1 MMSAGLAPVG
11 GNPLIPLLLA
21 LAILIFTAKVFG
33 ALAVRLGQ
41 PGIVGELAAGLILGP
56 SILRVFSA
64 SIFEQANTLEFVEVF
79 GEIGVIFLMFT
90 AGLEIDLSDLRQAG
104 RPAILTGVLGVLLPF
119 SMGGATGLLFG
130 SSLQDAILLGIILS
144 ATSVSISAQTLL
156 ELGKLRTREGVTLL
170 GAAVIDDLLVIVG
183 LSAYLAIVS
192 GTGSAG
198 AVLLQIARMFATLIG
213 SLLLARVILPW
224 LAGWSSRLA
233 VSEALLA
240 SVLASILLFAWI
252 AEAVGAVAGIT
263 GAFIAGLSLSRSHL
277 REEIES
283 GLHSV
288 MYAFFVPLFLVSIGL
303 RADLSFLA
311 GPNIVFSIAILVVA
325 LVSKLVGGGLG
336 SLAGGMG
343 FRSSLRIGAGM
354 ISRGEVGLIVAGV
367 GVTAGLLGQGDFSI
381 IVLTVLVS
389 TLITPVL
396 LRWIYARTEVS
407 DG

>member
-1 MMSAGLAPVG
+1 MMSADLAPVG
-11 GNPLIPLLLA
+11 GNPLIPLLIA
-21 LAILIFTAKVFG
+21 LAILISTAKLLG
-33 ALAVRLGQ
+33 ALAIRFGQ

-56 SILRVFSA
+56 SVLGVFSA
-64 SIFEQANTLEFVEVF
+64 ATFQQANTLHFVEIL

-119 SMGGATGLLFG
+119 SMGAATGLLFG
-130 SSLQDAILLGIILS
+130 ASLQDAILLGIILS

-156 ELGKLRTREGVTLL
+156 EIGKLRTREGITLL

-183 LSAYLAIVS
+183 LSAYLAIIA

-198 AVLLQIARMFATLIG
+198 AIVLQIARMLATLVG
-213 SLLLARVILPW
+213 ALVLARFVMPW
-224 LAGWSSRLA
+224 LASWSARLT

-240 SVLASILLFAWI
+240 SVLASILFFAWI
-252 AEAVGAVAGIT
+252 AEAIGAVAGIT
-263 GAFIAGLSLSRSHL
+263 GAFIAGLSLNRSHL

-303 RADLSFLA
+303 RTDLSFLA
-311 GPNIVFSIAILVVA
+311 GPNIGFAIAVLMVA
-325 LVSKLVGGGLG
+325 LLSKLVGGGMG

-343 FRSSLRIGAGM
+343 LRSSLRIGTGM
-354 ISRGEVGLIVAGV
+354 ISRGEVGLIVAGI
-367 GVTAGLLGQGDFSI
+367 GVAEGLLGQGDFSI

-396 LRWIYARTEVS
+396 LRWVYTRTEVR
-407 DG
+407 DD